1 MKYCRLILFILT
13 LFLSLPAYTQNQ
25 QLKFKRIGTKEG
37 LSDPNVN
44 CILQDS
50 RGFLWVG
57 TRYGLNRYD
66 GLKFKV
72 FFSDPN
78 DSGSLS
84 NSYIQDIFEDS
95 KGNIWIATS
104 GGGFNKFDRKKNR
117 FKQYTHQPNN
127 PKSISSNNINKILED
142 KSGNLW
148 IVTDDGVNLFNPGT
162 NNFIRFH
169 HDKDDHTT
177 ISENNVISALVDSQ
191 GDVWFGTINSG
202 LNKFNRKDST
212 FICYQNDPKNT
223 QSISG
228 NRISAIFEDSNKQFW
243 IGAASD
249 GLNLFDRKSGKFSH
263 YTKPSEASSLIG
275 RNILCINEDDNGNL
289 WIGSDNG
296 GINIFNYKLQTI
308 SNYTN
313 DEIDDSSLLKNSVY
327 SITKDYNGNVWVGL
341 YGGGINVFKKSM
353 NSFNHYKHTSSP
365 NSLSNNF
372 VLCIYEDRNENL
384 WIGTD
389 GGGLNYFDKKTGES
403 HQFIHH
409 QKVNSIAENYVLTIA
424 EDKKDN
430 LWIGTWA
437 GGLSKFNIKTQK
449 FTNFKLANNNLG
461 LSSDNIYDIAIAA
474 DGKVWIGT
482 FNGGLDLYNE
492 QSGQFIHY
500 RYNKNDSTSISSD
513 NVFSILADKTG
524 KVWIGTFDGGIC
536 LFEPKTN
543 SFIRFNTENKKLRNN
558 TVAHLI
564 ESKSGIIYACTL
576 GGGLNY
582 YDPSTLSFIPVDS
595 QNKFASEYIYAAL
608 EDLNGDLWVS
618 TSKGIS
624 KYDLKNKTVK
634 NYSVEDGLQDGEF
647 KPHSAFISKSGML
660 YFGGIN
666 GYNSFFP
673 DQIIENKI
681 NSPIVLT
688 DFQIFNKS
696 VSIAQNAVD
705 QFSLDQDISETKS
718 IRLSYKQSY
727 ITLEYA
733 SLDFSSPEKNS
744 YAYMLEGFDSDWNYV
759 GSKNSATYMKLDP
772 GNYVFKVK
780 SQNRSGE
787 WSSQIL
793 ILDVIIVPP
802 FWMKWWFKILLGLI
816 LMSVPFELFY
826 LRIKRLRNQKE
837 LLEKLVVERTTE
849 IQSKNELLKDL
860 NSTKDKL
867 FSIISH
873 DLRSPFSAILG
884 FQDLLYD
891 NYENF
896 SDVERKEMLGQL
908 QNTTKQI
915 YELLENLLNWAKIQ
929 SDTIYHQPIRFNAK
943 QVINEKFDLYKNI
956 AEAKKIQLSFQISDE
971 LFAFADVNLLD
982 TILRNLISNAIKF
995 THIGGTIIVSASQ
1008 NHKLIEISV
1017 TDSGTGMNQ
1026 EQIDNLYSFEKN
1038 PSKHG
1043 TNGEKGSGLGLILCK
1058 ELVEKN
1064 GGTIWVKSEP
1074 GKGSRFSFTVPSA
1087 SIES

>member
-1 MKYCRLILFILT
+1 MKYCRFILFILT
-13 LFLSLPAYTQNQ
+13 LFLSLFAYTQNQ

-50 RGFLWVG
+50 RGFLWIG

-72 FFSDPN
+72 FYSDPS

-95 KGNIWIATS
+95 KGNIWISTS

-117 FKQYTHQPNN
+117 FKQYTHQQNN
-127 PKSISSNNINKILED
+127 PKSISTNNVNKILED
-142 KSGNLW
+142 RTGNLW
-148 IVTDDGVNLFNPGT
+148 IATDDGVNLFNPET
-162 NNFIRFH
+162 NDFIRFY
-169 HDKDDHTT
+169 HDKADLTT
-177 ISENNVISALVDSQ
+177 IGENNVITALVDSQ
-191 GDVWFGTINSG
+191 GDIWFGTLNSG
-202 LNKFNRKDST
+202 LNKFDRKDST
-212 FICYQNDPKNT
+212 FICYQTDRKNI

-228 NRISAIFEDSNKQFW
+228 NRISAIFEDSKHQFW
-243 IGAASD
+243 VGASSD
-249 GLNLFDRKSGKFSH
+249 GLNLFDRKSGKFSR
-263 YTKPSEASSLIG
+263 YEKPSEASSLIG

-296 GINIFNYKLQTI
+296 GISIFNYKLQKL
-308 SNYTN
+308 SNYTS
-313 DEIDDSSLLKNSVY
+313 DEIDDSSLSKNSVY
-327 SITKDYNGNVWVGL
+327 SITKDYNGNIWLGL
-341 YGGGINVFKKSM
+341 YGGGINLHKKSM

-365 NSLSNNF
+365 NSLSNNL

-409 QKVNSIAENYVLTIA
+409 QTGNSIVENYVLTLA

-437 GGLSKFNIKTQK
+437 GGLSKLNIKTQK
-449 FTNFKLANNNLG
+449 FTNFKQANNNSG
-461 LSSDNIYDIAIAA
+461 LSSNNIYDIAVAD

-492 QSGQFIHY
+492 QSKQFIHY
-500 RYNKNDSTSISSD
+500 RYNKKDSTSISSD
-513 NVFSILADKTG
+513 NVFSILIDKTG
-524 KVWIGTFDGGIC
+524 KVWIGTFDGGVC
-536 LFEPKTN
+536 LFEPGTN
-543 SFIRFNTENKKLRNN
+543 SFIRFNTENKKLINN
-558 TVAHLI
+558 TVAHI
-564 ESKSGIIYACTL
+564 IQNKSGIIYACTL

-582 YDPSTLSFIPVDS
+582 YDPSTHSFIPIES

-618 TSKGIS
+618 TNKGIS
-624 KYDLKNKTVK
+624 KYDPKNKTVK
-634 NYSVEDGLQDGEF
+634 NYTVEDGLQDGEF
-647 KPHSAFISKSGML
+647 KPHSAFITKSGML
-660 YFGGIN
+660 YFGGVN

-696 VSIAQNAVD
+696 VSIAQNED
-705 QFSLDQDISETKS
+705 DPSPLKQDISETKS
-718 IRLSYKQSY
+718 IHLSYKQSY

-733 SLDFSSPEKNS
+733 SLNFSSPDKNS

-772 GNYVFKVK
+772 ANYVFKVK

-793 ILDVIIVPP
+793 KLDVIIVPP
-802 FWMKWWFKILLGLI
+802 FWLKWWFKILLGLI
-816 LMSVPFELFY
+816 LISVPLGLLY
-826 LRIKRLRNQKE
+826 LRIKRLRNQKR
-837 LLEKLVVERTTE
+837 LLEKLVVERTQE

-884 FQDLLYD
+884 FQDLLNE
-891 NYENF
+891 NYEKY
-896 SDVERKEMLGQL
+896 SDIERKEMLEQL

-915 YELLENLLNWAKIQ
+915 YTLVENLLNWARIQ
-929 SDTIYHQPIRFNAK
+929 SDTIHYQPINLK
-943 QVINEKFDLYKNI
+943 VKEMIDEKLNLYKNI
-956 AEAKKIQLSFQISDE
+956 AETKKIKLSVQVSEE
-971 LFAFADVNLLD
+971 LFAFADVDLLD

-995 THIGGTIIVSASQ
+995 THIGGTILVSASQ
-1008 NHKLIEISV
+1008 NHKIIKISV
-1017 TDSGTGMNQ
+1017 MDSGIGMNQ
-1026 EQIDNLYSFEKN
+1026 EQIDNLYNLEKTH
-1038 PSKHG
+1038 SKHG
-1043 TNGEKGSGLGLILCK
+1043 TNGEKGSGLGLVLCK

-1064 GGTIWVKSEP
+1064 NGTISVESEP
-1074 GKGSRFSFTVPSA
+1074 DKGSTFSFTVPTTSTA
-1087 SIES
+1087 G